1 MMPAK
6 QEVLPVLEQM
16 PIQFS
21 HRVIMSCIEEI
32 KLRGLRH
39 PHLFRNPFHGASVE
53 AALSML
59 AHPQK
64 AHLFSVKMMRIDT
77 VAGLLTTALSRT
89 YPPLLPPHIQE
100 MFQNPN
106 GRFFFELLGMLP
118 ELNRYLFVEILDVCC
133 ALVDN
138 QQHNQISHSKLAVF
152 PGSCCFG
159 LNEYMPN
166 WDTRYLM
173 SADLRRFSSA
183 FYHAIYAY
191 REERDLTEVELQ
203 GKLEQRARVMEM
215 ERQGALEREHG
226 YRGAQAI
233 LRMEARIAQG
243 LPAESP
249 TTMREISL
257 YSDRKEKVVAD
268 DAISLFDMELD
279 DGEEGVARVP
289 DLDCVAEMDEEESE
303 EEEENVQLVLK
314 DLRRSKSVA
323 SLGGSRYENQ
333 PRSSTPLGMSPAS
346 GPNAAA
352 ASSGY
357 LPQQRNQQQQYHQQQ
372 YHPQNGYLSPTSS
385 AMSTSPMSPTHGA
398 SLLSRS
404 NTLARSVSLKFHPV
418 SPGDIFGISQ
428 RAVEKRE
435 LEGFLAAA
443 RTTITQ
449 KKVVSRKRS
458 MQRRQ
463 MSKMRTLAGVEPH
476 KTTIRAPMPPAT
488 MPAARRQQRDGS
500 HATATP
506 SSDSQAMLPPPSAT
520 IAASI
525 LRRKRS
531 KEIRKALADYLDKG
545 LTFDEALQA
554 READLKKQK
563 RKAKRAQQKALAKA
577 EAEREAAAAVAIA
590 DAISQR
596 GWNHGGEASK
606 TDLTEE
612 EAEILEAFDYLSD
625 AEFQEFMDL
634 AGLTMEDVQAIR
646 DRSVAMS
653 VSKVAEDIVKG
664 PVHVPVA
671 AAVAAALADEDV
683 VVPRAAYNNDSSSSS
698 LEGDDEEMLIRHQH
712 RRRQMSTVPEMSTSS
727 GPRVEPRPFK
737 IPHMTSMDLLFKHA
751 SVVGDANLRLYPTR
765 PSSPTISDYE
775 SDSMHGGLLSRAA
788 SVMRKHHH
796 VSGDCDDDEDE
807 ESNKSPALASISA
820 AALRYSMPSSGAA
833 MPSIPYSTRPVSKT
847 IPYASAPVQINHRQE
862 PQEMV
867 LNAPQQQMNNHQHH
881 KQLQNVAATAV
892 AASIPALIPS
902 ASSQVGQF
910 EFQTVADYS
919 DEEDVYYEEEESV
932 VVFVPGYQQQTAPVV
947 QQVEETEEEAELREL
962 LESMSEEERS
972 EFLRLSHQDTPI
984 MSNSMSQGVLV
995 GGR

>member
-1 MMPAK
+1 MNTMMATK
-6 QEVLPVLEQM
+6 QQEVLPVLEQM

-39 PHLFRNPFHGASVE
+39 PHLFRNAFHGPSVE

-59 AHPQK
+59 ANPQK

-133 ALVDN
+133 ALVD
-138 QQHNQISHSKLAVF
+138 QQKHNQISHSKLAVF

-159 LNEYMPN
+159 LNEYKPN

-191 REERDLTEVELQ
+191 REERDLTEEELQ

-215 ERQGALEREHG
+215 ERQAALEREHG

-289 DLDCVAEMDEEESE
+289 DLDRVAEEDEESE

-323 SLGGSRYENQ
+323 SLGGSKYENQ
-333 PRSSTPLGMSPAS
+333 PRSLTSSAGSPGSISTAPTSVGPSSPRHLA
-346 GPNAAA
+346 
-352 ASSGY
+352 
-357 LPQQRNQQQQYHQQQ
+357 QHKQYYQ
-372 YHPQNGYLSPTSS
+372 QNGYLSPTSS
-385 AMSTSPMSPTHGA
+385 AMPTSPLSPTHGA

-435 LEGFLAAA
+435 LEGFLAVA
-443 RTTITQ
+443 RTTITR
-449 KKVVSRKRS
+449 KKVASRKRS

-463 MSKMRTLAGVEPH
+463 MSKMRTLTGAEPL
-476 KTTIRAPMPPAT
+476 KTSTAIHAVPT
-488 MPAARRQQRDGS
+488 MPATRRQRVRNQTAPSLVDGQVVS
-500 HATATP
+500 PQVFA
-506 SSDSQAMLPPPSAT
+506 SST
-520 IAASI
+520 VAASV
-525 LRRKRS
+525 LRRERS
-531 KEIRKALADYLDKG
+531 KKTRKALADYLAKG
-545 LTFDEALQA
+545 MTFDEALQA
-554 READLKKQK
+554 REVDVKKQK
-563 RKAKRAQQKALAKA
+563 RKEKHAQQKALAKA
-577 EAEREAAAAVAIA
+577 EAEREAAAAAAIA

-596 GWNHGGEASK
+596 GWNHGGDSSATE
-606 TDLTEE
+606 LTEE
-612 EAEILEAFDYLSD
+612 ETEILEAFDYLSD
-625 AEFQEFMDL
+625 AEFQEFMGL
-634 AGLTMEDVQAIR
+634 ACLTMEDVQMIR
-646 DRSVAMS
+646 DKSVALS
-653 VSKVAEDIVKG
+653 VSKVAEDIVKN
-664 PVHVPVA
+664 PVEEVIVPV
-671 AAVAAALADEDV
+671 VA
-683 VVPRAAYNNDSSSSS
+683 PIPYNNGSESAS
-698 LEGDDEEMLIRHQH
+698 EEDDEEIVFNHQ
-712 RRRQMSTVPEMSTSS
+712 RRRQASMVAELASAPAMADDT
-727 GPRVEPRPFK
+727 RVEPRPFK
-737 IPHMTSMDLLFKHA
+737 IPHMTSIDMLFKHA

-788 SVMRKHHH
+788 SVMRKHHT
-796 VSGDCDDDEDE
+796 SADCDDDEDE
-807 ESNKSPALASISA
+807 DVTSPPFSA
-820 AALRYSMPSSGAA
+820 ASLRRSMHSATGGVPSF
-833 MPSIPYSTRPVSKT
+833 PYATRPISKQA
-847 IPYASAPVQINHRQE
+847 PYVAAPTHNNYRQE

-867 LNAPQQQMNNHQHH
+867 LNAPQQQINNHTH
-881 KQLQNVAATAV
+881 KQLQTVAATV
-892 AASIPALIPS
+892 IAAPAPAPVHVPLD
-902 ASSQVGQF
+902 QFQF
-910 EFQTVADYS
+910 ETVDDYS
-919 DEEDVYYEEEESV
+919 DEDEYYEEEEEIM
-932 VVFVPGYQQQTAPVV
+932 VFVPGQQQQMQ
-947 QQVEETEEEAELREL
+947 QQVVVEAKEETEEEAELREL

-972 EFLRLSHQDTPI
+972 EFLRLSHQDSAMPI
-984 MSNSMSQGVLV
+984 AHGVLV
-995 GGR
+995 GGH

>member
-1 MMPAK
+1 MMATK
-6 QEVLPVLEQM
+6 QEVLPVLDQM

-32 KLRGLRH
+32 KLR
-39 PHLFRNPFHGASVE
+39 VE

-59 AHPQK
+59 ANPQK

-133 ALVDN
+133 ALVD
-138 QQHNQISHSKLAVF
+138 QQKHNQISHSKLAVF

-191 REERDLTEVELQ
+191 REERDLTEEELQ

-279 DGEEGVARVP
+279 DGEEGGVARVP
-289 DLDCVAEMDEEESE
+289 DLDCVAEEEEE

-333 PRSSTPLGMSPAS
+333 PRPSPSSAGNSASMSTAPTYVGNS
-346 GPNAAA
+346 T
-352 ASSGY
+352 S
-357 LPQQRNQQQQYHQQQ
+357 RHIQQYQQK
-372 YHPQNGYLSPTSS
+372 QNYQQKGYLSPTSS
-385 AMSTSPMSPTHGA
+385 AMPTSPLSPTHGA

-435 LEGFLAAA
+435 LEGFLAVA
-443 RTTITQ
+443 RTTITR
-449 KKVVSRKRS
+449 KKVASRKRS

-463 MSKMRTLAGVEPH
+463 MSKMRNFTAEEPL
-476 KTTIRAPMPPAT
+476 KMTSIQTVPT
-488 MPAARRQQRDGS
+488 MPATRRQRVRNQ
-500 HATATP
+500 AVP
-506 SSDSQAMLPPPSAT
+506 STDAQAMSPQSFASST
-520 IAASI
+520 VAASV
-525 LRRKRS
+525 LRRERS
-531 KEIRKALADYLDKG
+531 KKTRKALAGYLDKG
-545 LTFDEALQA
+545 LTFGEALQA
-554 READLKKQK
+554 REVDVKKQRHK
-563 RKAKRAQQKALAKA
+563 EKRAQQKALVKA
-577 EAEREAAAAVAIA
+577 EAEREAAAAAAIA

-596 GWNHGGEASK
+596 GWNHGDSSATE
-606 TDLTEE
+606 LTEE

-625 AEFQEFMDL
+625 AEFQEFMVL

-646 DRSVAMS
+646 DRSVALS
-653 VSKVAEDIVKG
+653 VSKVAEDIVKN
-664 PVHVPVA
+664 PV
-671 AAVAAALADEDV
+671 EDV
-683 VVPRAAYNNDSSSSS
+683 VVIPVVAPISYNNGNDSTS
-698 LEGDDEEMLIRHQH
+698 EEEEEIVFNHQ
-712 RRRQMSTVPEMSTSS
+712 RRRQASMVAELASAPTTIADDT
-727 GPRVEPRPFK
+727 RVEPRPFK

-775 SDSMHGGLLSRAA
+775 SDSMHGGLLSRAE
-788 SVMRKHHH
+788 SVMRKHHT
-796 VSGDCDDDEDE
+796 SADCDDDEDE
-807 ESNKSPALASISA
+807 DVASPPFSA
-820 AALRYSMPSSGAA
+820 ASLRRSMPASFGG
-833 MPSIPYSTRPVSKT
+833 PSIPYSTRPISKQL
-847 IPYASAPVQINHRQE
+847 PYMTVASKNHRQE

-867 LNAPQQQMNNHQHH
+867 LNAPQQQINNHTHH
-881 KQLQNVAATAV
+881 KQLQNVATTNI
-892 AASIPALIPS
+892 AASIPAPVPVS
-902 ASSQVGQF
+902 ANQFQF
-910 EFQTVADYS
+910 ETVVDYS
-919 DEEDVYYEEEESV
+919 DEDEYYEEEEEIM
-932 VVFVPGYQQQTAPVV
+932 VFVPGQGQQQQQHTEMVV
-947 QQVEETEEEAELREL
+947 EAQEETEEEAELREL
-962 LESMSEEERS
+962 LESMSEEERY
-972 EFLRLSHQDTPI
+972 EFLRLSHQDSAMPFAQ
-984 MSNSMSQGVLV
+984 SVLV
-995 GGR
+995 GGH

>member
-1 MMPAK
+1 MNTMTATK

-39 PHLFRNPFHGASVE
+39 PHLFRNAFHGPSVE

-59 AHPQK
+59 ANPHK

-133 ALVDN
+133 ALVDQ

-159 LNEYMPN
+159 LNEYRPN
-166 WDTRYLM
+166 VDTRYLM

-191 REERDLTEVELQ
+191 REERDLTEEELQ

-279 DGEEGVARVP
+279 DGEEGGVARVP
-289 DLDCVAEMDEEESE
+289 DLDCVAEEDE
-303 EEEENVQLVLK
+303 EEEENAQLVLK

-323 SLGGSRYENQ
+323 SLGGSQYENQ
-333 PRSSTPLGMSPAS
+333 PRSSTSSAVSSTSVSTAATSVGPSSPR
-346 GPNAAA
+346 
-352 ASSGY
+352 Y
-357 LPQQRNQQQQYHQQQ
+357 QQQQKQ
-372 YHPQNGYLSPTSS
+372 YCQRNGYFSPTSS
-385 AMSTSPMSPTHGA
+385 AMPTSPLSPTHGA

-435 LEGFLAAA
+435 LEGFLAVA
-443 RTTITQ
+443 RTTITR
-449 KKVVSRKRS
+449 KKVASRKRS

-463 MSKMRTLAGVEPH
+463 MSKMRTLTGAEPL
-476 KTTIRAPMPPAT
+476 KMTTVHAVPTIPAT
-488 MPAARRQQRDGS
+488 RRQRVRIQ
-500 HATATP
+500 TVP
-506 SSDSQAMLPPPSAT
+506 STELHTMSPQSLASST
-520 IAASI
+520 VAASV
-525 LRRKRS
+525 LRRERS
-531 KEIRKALADYLDKG
+531 KKIRKALADYLDRG

-554 READLKKQK
+554 YEVDVKKQK
-563 RKAKRAQQKALAKA
+563 RKEKRAQQKALAKA
-577 EAEREAAAAVAIA
+577 EAEREAAAAAAIA

-596 GWNHGGEASK
+596 GWNYGGDSSATE
-606 TDLTEE
+606 LTEE
-612 EAEILEAFDYLSD
+612 ETEILEAFDYLSD

-646 DRSVAMS
+646 DKSVVLS
-653 VSKVAEDIVKG
+653 VSKVAEDIVKN
-664 PVHVPVA
+664 PVEDVVIPVA
-671 AAVAAALADEDV
+671 AAPL
-683 VVPRAAYNNDSSSSS
+683 AYNDSESTS
-698 LEGDDEEMLIRHQH
+698 EEDDEEIVFNHQ
-712 RRRQMSTVPEMSTSS
+712 RRRQASMVAELVTTPAIADDT
-727 GPRVEPRPFK
+727 RDEPRPFK

-788 SVMRKHHH
+788 SVMRKHHT
-796 VSGDCDDDEDE
+796 SADCDDDEDE
-807 ESNKSPALASISA
+807 DVTSPPFSA
-820 AALRYSMPSSGAA
+820 AALHRSMPIGAGA
-833 MPSIPYSTRPVSKT
+833 PSIPYATRPISKQ
-847 IPYASAPVQINHRQE
+847 IPYVTAPTNSHRQE

-867 LNAPQQQMNNHQHH
+867 LNAPQQQINNHTH
-881 KQLQNVAATAV
+881 KQLQNVAATTI
-892 AASIPALIPS
+892 AASVPAPVATPS
-902 ASSQVGQF
+902 NQFQF
-910 EFQTVADYS
+910 ETVVDYS
-919 DEEDVYYEEEESV
+919 DEDEYYEEEEEIM
-932 VVFVPGYQQQTAPVV
+932 VFVPGQQQ
-947 QQVEETEEEAELREL
+947 QQVVVEPKEETEEEAELREL

-972 EFLRLSHQDTPI
+972 EFLRLSHQDSTMPLA
-984 MSNSMSQGVLV
+984 QGVLV

>member
-1 MMPAK
+1 MMATK
-6 QEVLPVLEQM
+6 QQEVLPVLEQM

-39 PHLFRNPFHGASVE
+39 PHLFRNAFHGPSVE

-59 AHPQK
+59 ANPQK

-133 ALVDN
+133 ALVDQ

-191 REERDLTEVELQ
+191 REERDLTEEELQ

-215 ERQGALEREHG
+215 ERQAALEREHG

-289 DLDCVAEMDEEESE
+289 DLDCVAEEEESE

-333 PRSSTPLGMSPAS
+333 PRSSTSS
-346 GPNAAA
+346 A

-357 LPQQRNQQQQYHQQQ
+357 ISTAPTSVGPSSPRHLAQQKQYYQ
-372 YHPQNGYLSPTSS
+372 QNGYLSPTSS
-385 AMSTSPMSPTHGA
+385 AMPTSPLSPTHGA
-398 SLLSRS
+398 SLSRS

-435 LEGFLAAA
+435 LEGFLAVA
-443 RTTITQ
+443 RTTITR
-449 KKVVSRKRS
+449 KKVASRKRS
-458 MQRRQ
+458 MQHRQ
-463 MSKMRTLAGVEPH
+463 MSKMRTLTGAEPL
-476 KTTIRAPMPPAT
+476 K
-488 MPAARRQQRDGS
+488 
-500 HATATP
+500 TATP
-506 SSDSQAMLPPPSAT
+506 IHAVPTMQATRRQRVRNQTVPSLADGQVLSPQVFTSST
-520 IAASI
+520 VAASV
-525 LRRKRS
+525 LRRERS
-531 KEIRKALADYLDKG
+531 KKTRKALADYLAKG
-545 LTFDEALQA
+545 MTFDEALLA
-554 READLKKQK
+554 REVDVKKQK
-563 RKAKRAQQKALAKA
+563 RKEKRAQQKALAKA
-577 EAEREAAAAVAIA
+577 EAEREAAAAAAIA

-596 GWNHGGEASK
+596 GWNHGGDSSATE
-606 TDLTEE
+606 LTEE
-612 EAEILEAFDYLSD
+612 EVEILEAFDYLSD
-625 AEFQEFMDL
+625 AEFQEFMGHC
-634 AGLTMEDVQAIR
+634 GLTMEDVQAIR
-646 DRSVAMS
+646 DKSVALS
-653 VSKVAEDIVKG
+653 VSKVAEDIVKN
-664 PVHVPVA
+664 PV
-671 AAVAAALADEDV
+671 EDV
-683 VVPRAAYNNDSSSSS
+683 VVPAVAPISYNNDNDSTS
-698 LEGDDEEMLIRHQH
+698 EEDDEEIVFNHQ
-712 RRRQMSTVPEMSTSS
+712 RRRQASMVTELDSAPAMADDT
-727 GPRVEPRPFK
+727 RVEPRPFK

-788 SVMRKHHH
+788 SVMRKPHT
-796 VSGDCDDDEDE
+796 SADCDDDEDE
-807 ESNKSPALASISA
+807 DVTSPSFSA
-820 AALRYSMPSSGAA
+820 AALRRSMPSAIGGA
-833 MPSIPYSTRPVSKT
+833 PSIPYATRPISKQV
-847 IPYASAPVQINHRQE
+847 PYATAPAHNNHRQE

-867 LNAPQQQMNNHQHH
+867 LNAPQQQINNHSHH
-881 KQLQNVAATAV
+881 KQLQNIAATTI
-892 AASIPALIPS
+892 AASAPAPVPVPLN
-902 ASSQVGQF
+902 QFQF
-910 EFQTVADYS
+910 ETVDDYS
-919 DEEDVYYEEEESV
+919 DEDEYYEEEEEIM
-932 VVFVPGYQQQTAPVV
+932 VFVPSQQQQVV
-947 QQVEETEEEAELREL
+947 VEAMEETEEEAELREL

-972 EFLRLSHQDTPI
+972 EFLRLSHQDSAMPI
-984 MSNSMSQGVLV
+984 AQGVLV

>member
-1 MMPAK
+1 
-6 QEVLPVLEQM
+6 
-16 PIQFS
+16 
-21 HRVIMSCIEEI
+21 
-32 KLRGLRH
+32 
-39 PHLFRNPFHGASVE
+39 
-53 AALSML
+53 
-59 AHPQK
+59 
-64 AHLFSVKMMRIDT
+64 
-77 VAGLLTTALSRT
+77 
-89 YPPLLPPHIQE
+89 
-100 MFQNPN
+100 
-106 GRFFFELLGMLP
+106 MLP

-133 ALVDN
+133 ALVD
-138 QQHNQISHSKLAVF
+138 QQKHNQISHSKLAVF

-233 LRMEARIAQG
+233 LRMETRIAQG

-279 DGEEGVARVP
+279 DGEEGGVARVP
-289 DLDCVAEMDEEESE
+289 DLDCVAEEDEES

-333 PRSSTPLGMSPAS
+333 PRSSPSSAGSSASMSTAPTYV
-346 GPNAAA
+346 GP
-352 ASSGY
+352 SS
-357 LPQQRNQQQQYHQQQ
+357 RHIQQYQLKQNYQQK
-372 YHPQNGYLSPTSS
+372 GYLSPTSP
-385 AMSTSPMSPTHGA
+385 AMSTSPLSPTHGA

-435 LEGFLAAA
+435 LEGFLAVA
-443 RTTITQ
+443 RTTITR
-449 KKVVSRKRS
+449 KKVASRKRS

-463 MSKMRTLAGVEPH
+463 MSKMRNLTAEEPL
-476 KTTIRAPMPPAT
+476 KMTSIQTVPT
-488 MPAARRQQRDGS
+488 MPATRRQRIRNQ
-500 HATATP
+500 TVP
-506 SSDSQAMLPPPSAT
+506 STDAQAMSPQSFASST
-520 IAASI
+520 VAASV
-525 LRRKRS
+525 LRRERS
-531 KEIRKALADYLDKG
+531 KKTRKALAGYLAKG
-545 LTFDEALQA
+545 LTFGEALQA
-554 READLKKQK
+554 REVDVKKQK
-563 RKAKRAQQKALAKA
+563 RKEKRAQQKALLQA
-577 EAEREAAAAVAIA
+577 EAEREAAAAAAIA

-596 GWNHGGEASK
+596 GWNHSGDSSATE
-606 TDLTEE
+606 LTEE

-646 DRSVAMS
+646 DRSVALS
-653 VSKVAEDIVKG
+653 VSKVAEDIVKN
-664 PVHVPVA
+664 HV
-671 AAVAAALADEDV
+671 EDV
-683 VVPRAAYNNDSSSSS
+683 VVIPVVAPISYNNGNESTS
-698 LEGDDEEMLIRHQH
+698 EEEEEIVFNHQ
-712 RRRQMSTVPEMSTSS
+712 RRRQASMVAELASAPTTIADDT
-727 GPRVEPRPFK
+727 RVEPRPFK

-775 SDSMHGGLLSRAA
+775 SDSMHGGLLSRAE
-788 SVMRKHHH
+788 SVMRKHHTS
-796 VSGDCDDDEDE
+796 VDCDDDDDEDIA
-807 ESNKSPALASISA
+807 SPPFSA
-820 AALRYSMPSSGAA
+820 ASLRRSMPASFGA
-833 MPSIPYSTRPVSKT
+833 PSIPYSTRPISKQL
-847 IPYASAPVQINHRQE
+847 PYMAAASMNHRQE

-867 LNAPQQQMNNHQHH
+867 LNAPQQQINNHTHH
-881 KQLQNVAATAV
+881 KQLQNVAATNI
-892 AASIPALIPS
+892 AASIAAPVPVS
-902 ASSQVGQF
+902 ANQFQF
-910 EFQTVADYS
+910 ETVVDYS
-919 DEEDVYYEEEESV
+919 DEDEYYEEEEEIM
-932 VVFVPGYQQQTAPVV
+932 VFVPGQGQQQ
-947 QQVEETEEEAELREL
+947 QQQNEMVIEAKEETEEEAELREL
-962 LESMSEEERS
+962 LESMSEEERC
-972 EFLRLSHQDTPI
+972 EFLRLSHQDSAMPLVH
-984 MSNSMSQGVLV
+984 SVLV
-995 GGR
+995 GGH

>member
-1 MMPAK
+1 
-6 QEVLPVLEQM
+6 
-16 PIQFS
+16 
-21 HRVIMSCIEEI
+21 
-32 KLRGLRH
+32 
-39 PHLFRNPFHGASVE
+39 
-53 AALSML
+53 
-59 AHPQK
+59 
-64 AHLFSVKMMRIDT
+64 
-77 VAGLLTTALSRT
+77 
-89 YPPLLPPHIQE
+89 
-100 MFQNPN
+100 
-106 GRFFFELLGMLP
+106 MLP

-133 ALVDN
+133 ALVDQ

-191 REERDLTEVELQ
+191 REERDLTEEELQ

-215 ERQGALEREHG
+215 ERQATLEREHG

-289 DLDCVAEMDEEESE
+289 DLDCVAEEDESE

-333 PRSSTPLGMSPAS
+333 PRSSTSS
-346 GPNAAA
+346 A
-352 ASSGY
+352 ASPGSISTAPTSVGPSSPRH
-357 LPQQRNQQQQYHQQQ
+357 LAQQKQYYQ
-372 YHPQNGYLSPTSS
+372 QNGYLSPTSS
-385 AMSTSPMSPTHGA
+385 AMPTSPLSPTHGA

-435 LEGFLAAA
+435 LEGFLAVA
-443 RTTITQ
+443 RTTITR
-449 KKVVSRKRS
+449 KKVASRKRS
-458 MQRRQ
+458 MQQRQ
-463 MSKMRTLAGVEPH
+463 MSKMRTLTGTEPL
-476 KTTIRAPMPPAT
+476 KTAT
-488 MPAARRQQRDGS
+488 AIHAVPTMQATRRQRVRNQIVPSLADGQVVS
-500 HATATP
+500 PQAFA
-506 SSDSQAMLPPPSAT
+506 SST
-520 IAASI
+520 VAASV
-525 LRRKRS
+525 LRRERS
-531 KEIRKALADYLDKG
+531 KKTRKALADYLAKG
-545 LTFDEALQA
+545 MTFDEALQA
-554 READLKKQK
+554 REVDVKKQK
-563 RKAKRAQQKALAKA
+563 RKEKRAQQKALAKA
-577 EAEREAAAAVAIA
+577 EAEREAAAAAAIA

-596 GWNHGGEASK
+596 GWNHGSDSSATE
-606 TDLTEE
+606 LTEE
-612 EAEILEAFDYLSD
+612 EAEILEAFDYLCD
-625 AEFQEFMDL
+625 AEFQEFMGL
-634 AGLTMEDVQAIR
+634 AGLTMEDVQTIR
-646 DRSVAMS
+646 DKSVALS
-653 VSKVAEDIVKG
+653 VSKVAEDIVKN
-664 PVHVPVA
+664 PV
-671 AAVAAALADEDV
+671 EDV
-683 VVPRAAYNNDSSSSS
+683 VVPVVAPISYNNDGESTS
-698 LEGDDEEMLIRHQH
+698 EEDDEEIVFNHQ
-712 RRRQMSTVPEMSTSS
+712 RRRQASMVAELASAPATADDT
-727 GPRVEPRPFK
+727 RVEPRPFK

-788 SVMRKHHH
+788 SVMRKHHT
-796 VSGDCDDDEDE
+796 SADCDDDEDE
-807 ESNKSPALASISA
+807 DVTSPPFSA
-820 AALRYSMPSSGAA
+820 ASLRRSMPTATSGA
-833 MPSIPYSTRPVSKT
+833 PSIPYATRPISKQISYVT
-847 IPYASAPVQINHRQE
+847 APIHNNHRQE

-867 LNAPQQQMNNHQHH
+867 LNAPQQQINNHTHH
-881 KQLQNVAATAV
+881 KQLQNAAATV
-892 AASIPALIPS
+892 IAASAPAPVPVPLN
-902 ASSQVGQF
+902 QFQF
-910 EFQTVADYS
+910 ETVVDYS
-919 DEEDVYYEEEESV
+919 DDDEYYEEEEEIM
-932 VVFVPGYQQQTAPVV
+932 VFVPAQQQMH
-947 QQVEETEEEAELREL
+947 QQVVVEAIEETEEEAELREL

-972 EFLRLSHQDTPI
+972 EFLRLSHQDSA
-984 MSNSMSQGVLV
+984 MSIAQGVLV

>member
-1 MMPAK
+1 MYRMSTMPTK

-39 PHLFRNPFHGASVE
+39 PHLFRNPFHGPSVE

-133 ALVDN
+133 ALVDQ

-159 LNEYMPN
+159 LNEYRPN

-191 REERDLTEVELQ
+191 REERDLTEKELQ
-203 GKLEQRARVMEM
+203 GKLEQRARVVEM
-215 ERQGALEREHG
+215 QRQAALEREHG
-226 YRGAQAI
+226 YRGAAAI

-279 DGEEGVARVP
+279 DCEDGVARVP
-289 DLDCVAEMDEEESE
+289 DLDCVAEEDEES

-333 PRSSTPLGMSPAS
+333 PRSVTPLAMSPAHGS
-346 GPNAAA
+346 TTAT
-352 ASSGY
+352 SSRS
-357 LPQQRNQQQQYHQQQ
+357 LQPQRQQQYHQQK
-372 YHPQNGYLSPTSS
+372 GYLSPTSS
-385 AMSTSPMSPTHGA
+385 AMSTSPMSPSHGA

-435 LEGFLAAA
+435 LEGFLAVA

-449 KKVVSRKRS
+449 KKIVSRKRS

-463 MSKMRTLAGVEPH
+463 MSKMRTLTGSEPH
-476 KTTIRAPMPPAT
+476 KMTIHAPTPPTT
-488 MPAARRQQRDGS
+488 MPATRRQRARN
-500 HATATP
+500 HTATP
-506 SSDSQAMLPPPSAT
+506 STDSLVMSPPSIT
-520 IAASI
+520 VAASV

-531 KEIRKALADYLDKG
+531 KEIRKALADYLNKG

-563 RKAKRAQQKALAKA
+563 RKEKRAQQKALAKA
-577 EAEREAAAAVAIA
+577 EAEREAATAAAIA

-606 TDLTEE
+606 TELTEE

-634 AGLTMEDVQAIR
+634 AGLTMEDVQTIR
-646 DRSVAMS
+646 DKSVAMS
-653 VSKVAEDIVKG
+653 ISKVTEEIVKG
-664 PVHVPVA
+664 PAQVPVA
-671 AAVAAALADEDV
+671 AAIAAALADDEDAD
-683 VVPRAAYNNDSSSSS
+683 VPQTTYNHDSSSSS
-698 LEGDDEEMLIRHQH
+698 LEDDDEEMLIHHQH
-712 RRRQMSTVPEMSTSS
+712 RRRQASMVPEMSTSDDT
-727 GPRVEPRPFK
+727 RAEPRPFK

-751 SVVGDANLRLYPTR
+751 SFVGDANLRLYPTR

-796 VSGDCDDDEDE
+796 HNSADCDDDEDE
-807 ESNKSPALASISA
+807 DNMSSRKSPALASISA
-820 AALRYSMPSSGAA
+820 AALRYSLPSSSAA
-833 MPSIPYSTRPVSKT
+833 APSIPYSTRPVSKT
-847 IPYASAPVQINHRQE
+847 IPFASAPININNHRQE

-867 LNAPQQQMNNHQHH
+867 LNAPQQQMNNHTHH

-892 AASIPALIPS
+892 AASAPVPVPF
-902 ASSQVGQF
+902 SSQQF

-932 VVFVPGYQQQTAPVV
+932 VVFVPSQQQQVTAPV
-947 QQVEETEEEAELREL
+947 QHEETEDETELREL
-962 LESMSEEERS
+962 LESMSDEERS
-972 EFLRLSHQDTPI
+972 EFLRLSHQDTVI
-984 MSNSMSQGVLV
+984 MNVSMSQSVLV

>member
-1 MMPAK
+1 
-6 QEVLPVLEQM
+6 
-16 PIQFS
+16 
-21 HRVIMSCIEEI
+21 
-32 KLRGLRH
+32 
-39 PHLFRNPFHGASVE
+39 
-53 AALSML
+53 
-59 AHPQK
+59 
-64 AHLFSVKMMRIDT
+64 MMRIDT

-100 MFQNPN
+100 MFQKPN

-118 ELNRYLFVEILDVCC
+118 ELNRYLFVEILDICC

-138 QQHNQISHSKLAVF
+138 QSFNQISHSKLAVF

-191 REERDLTEVELQ
+191 REERDLTEEELQ

-215 ERQGALEREHG
+215 ERQAALEREHG

-249 TTMREISL
+249 TTTREISL

-279 DGEEGVARVP
+279 DDNGVARVP
-289 DLDCVAEMDEEESE
+289 DLDCVAEEEEVES

-333 PRSSTPLGMSPAS
+333 PRSSTPSPMSATS
-346 GPNAAA
+346 LSAAA
-352 ASSGY
+352 TSTAS
-357 LPQQRNQQQQYHQQQ
+357 LPRNNHYQ
-372 YHPQNGYLSPTSS
+372 QNGYLSPTSS

-435 LEGFLAAA
+435 LEGFLAVA
-443 RTTITQ
+443 RTTITR
-449 KKVVSRKRS
+449 KKVASRKRA

-463 MSKMRTLAGVEPH
+463 MSKMRTLTGAEPH
-476 KTTIRAPMPPAT
+476 KSIRAPM
-488 MPAARRQQRDGS
+488 
-500 HATATP
+500 TATP
-506 SSDSQAMLPPPSAT
+506 TTRRRQNRNHSAPSIVASNDSQPLSPQSPIT
-520 IAASI
+520 ASV
-525 LRRKRS
+525 LRRKRAKS
-531 KEIRKALADYLDKG
+531 IRKALAGYLAKG

-554 READLKKQK
+554 RDTDIKKQK
-563 RKAKRAQQKALAKA
+563 RKEKRAQRAALAKA
-577 EAEREAAAAVAIA
+577 EAERDAAAAAAIA
-590 DAISQR
+590 DSIAQH
-596 GWNHGGEASK
+596 GWNHDETSE
-606 TDLTEE
+606 LTEE

-625 AEFQEFMDL
+625 EEFQEFMDL

-646 DRSVAMS
+646 EKSVAMS
-653 VSKVAEDIVKG
+653 VNKVAEDIGKG
-664 PVHVPVA
+664 VPVA
-671 AAVAAALADEDV
+671 IGVPEAAQDEAT
-683 VVPRAAYNNDSSSSS
+683 VPETTPLSYHNDSES
-698 LEGDDEEMLIRHQH
+698 LEDDDDEEHLIRHH
-712 RRRQMSTVPEMSTSS
+712 RRRQGSMVPESDNT
-727 GPRVEPRPFK
+727 RAEPRPFK

-775 SDSMHGGLLSRAA
+775 SDSMHGGLLSRVA
-788 SVMRKHHH
+788 SVMRKHC
-796 VSGDCDDDEDE
+796 SQDGDCDDDEE
-807 ESNKSPALASISA
+807 VCLSPPLASISA
-820 AALRYSMPSSGAA
+820 AALRYSMPITTGA
-833 MPSIPYSTRPVSKT
+833 PSIPYSSRPSTSSKSTPYVTAPIKVSG
-847 IPYASAPVQINHRQE
+847 YRQE

-867 LNAPQQQMNNHQHH
+867 LNAPQQQINNHQHH
-881 KQLQNVAATAV
+881 KKLQNVAATAV
-892 AASIPALIPS
+892 ASVIPAPVPVI
-902 ASSQVGQF
+902 ASFTNGVSQF
-910 EFQTVADYS
+910 EFEAVADYS
-919 DEEDVYYEEEESV
+919 DDEDEYYEEEESV
-932 VVFVPGYQQQTAPVV
+932 MVFVPEQTQKLMVA
-947 QQVEETEEEAELREL
+947 EETEEEAELREL

-972 EFLRLSHQDTPI
+972 EFLRLSHQDSALPGL
-984 MSNSMSQGVLV
+984 SQSVLV